1 MENNRKIRLITFT
14 AMFAVLCYVTFAY
27 AKIDI
32 PTAGGKS
39 TAIHLANAVV
49 VLAGWFLGPVYGG
62 LAGGIGLSLADL
74 MDPRYITS
82 APKTFLMKFLIG
94 FIAGWLAHKLKPAEK
109 TDNKAVIGTAAL
121 CALAALGF
129 NVIFDP
135 IIGYLYK
142 RFLLGLSPE
151 LTAILQSW
159 AAFSTAINAAMC
171 LVVSVLLYLALHKSF
186 VRIFP
191 R

>member
-1 MENNRKIRLITFT
+1 
-14 AMFAVLCYVTFAY
+14 MFAVLCYVTFAY
-27 AKIDI
+27 GKIDL

-94 FIAGWLAHKLKPAEK
+94 FIAGWLARKLKLNEK
-109 TDNKAVIGTAAL
+109 TDHKAIIGISAL

-151 LTAILQSW
+151 LTAVLQSW

-171 LVVSVLLYLALHKSF
+171 LVVSVLLYLALHRSF
-186 VRIFP
+186 AKIFP